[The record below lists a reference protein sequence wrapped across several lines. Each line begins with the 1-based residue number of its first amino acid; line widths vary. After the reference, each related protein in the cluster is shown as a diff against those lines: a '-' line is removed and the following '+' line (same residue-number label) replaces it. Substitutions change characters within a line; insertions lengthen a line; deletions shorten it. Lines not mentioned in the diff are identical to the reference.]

1 LISPLNVLIE
11 DYIIWEPISVQ
22 FYDTGDI
29 MDDQS
34 LALEVFLK
42 HTFEDVEDKIQ
53 QVIADESIK
62 EILKGGKR
70 LRPLL
75 AAICFKACTDGKE
88 SPEMYQRFL
97 EGAVAIELAHGAS
110 LVHDDIIDG
119 DITRRGEAAFYIKTG
134 IDNAIL
140 VGHKMLVIGFTLALS
155 HGEKIAK
162 LYVDAWGGT
171 LDGQLD
177 EINFNSKDLQDV
189 NITADSKFFQIYSR
203 IIDLKTATLFSA
215 ACKAAAYWAN
225 STDELASIL
234 AEYGREV
241 GYAYQ
246 LADDLVDL
254 EKGEMIDSVVIPLL
268 TRLEKKSAK
277 NGSLKAR
284 AIKKKIEKNSSEIKK
299 LYLEEIA
306 KHVGKAQL
314 LCKSAKI
321 PENQFKE
328 FLLDAPIFSI
338 NKMLKEIFITI

>member
-1 LISPLNVLIE
+1 
-11 DYIIWEPISVQ
+11 
-22 FYDTGDI
+22 
-29 MDDQS
+29 MADQS
-34 LALEVFLK
+34 LALEIFLK
-42 HTFEDVEDKIQ
+42 HTYEDIEKKIEEIITDQ
-53 QVIADESIK
+53 NILA
-62 EILKGGKR
+62 ILKDGKR

-75 AAICFKACTDGKE
+75 GAICFKACTGGNE
-88 SPEMYQRFL
+88 SSQLYQQFL

-119 DITRRGEAAFYIKTG
+119 DLTRRGEAAFYIKTG

-140 VGHKMLVIGFTLALS
+140 VGHKMLVIGFSLALS

-177 EINFNSKDLQDV
+177 EINFNSKDLQDI
-189 NITADSKFFQIYSR
+189 NITADSKFFQVYSR

-225 STDELASIL
+225 ASNQIADIL

-241 GYAYQ
+241 GFAYQ

-268 TRLEKKSAK
+268 ARLERRSAK
-277 NGSLKAR
+277 NGTLKTR
-284 AIKKKIEKNSSEIKK
+284 SIRKKIEKRSPEIKK
-299 LYLEEIA
+299 LYLEEIS
-306 KHVGKAQL
+306 KHVNKAQII
-314 LCKSAKI
+314 CKS
-321 PENQFKE
+321 PLLPNNQFKT
-328 FLLDAPIFSI
+328 FLLDAPFYSI
-338 NKMLKEIFITI
+338 NKMLKEIYINI